1 MITVAATATFAH
13 GQSLYDLAMPI
24 GLEESLPLKWNAN
37 VSFGYDDNVN
47 ATSSSRY
54 GKQESAYGSLGIG
67 ASMSNYDSRTQYS
80 FDMNLGLISY
90 FSKLSDGTEQVMSNS
105 KVNGRLTHHFDSTMS
120 YSASVSLAWQ
130 PEPDYGTG
138 ISASR
143 RMGDYLYV
151 YLNNSLSK
159 AWDTRW
165 STTFGVSGSL
175 LAYQENVGKS
185 DNRDYLTLYVNNRY
199 KWTER
204 LAVSLN
210 VSGTYCDRKYGLDDK
225 SLFLMGGLEYA
236 LTANTSATLLVGP
249 QFKFIDGTTKCYP
262 SVEGAINHRVSDRLS
277 VRGFV
282 RYANEANNTYYGSGR
297 NFLSNES
304 WRVGASSTWQ
314 FTPRFS
320 ASLEGNFISSHYNR
334 STASNLSSYTQDTFN
349 VNTGLYFKMTEAL
362 TAQVTYSFTRGQYLA
377 YGVETYN
384 RNVFAVGAV
393 YSF

>member
-1 MITVAATATFAH
+1 MITVATMATFTH

-47 ATSSSRY
+47 ATSSSLFGR
-54 GKQESAYGSLGIG
+54 QESAYSSFGIG
-67 ASMSNYDSRTQYS
+67 ATMSNYDSRTQYS
-80 FDMNLGLISY
+80 FDMNLGLITY

-105 KVNGRLTHHFDSTMS
+105 NVNGRLTHHFDSTMS

-130 PEPDYGTG
+130 PEPDYENG

-159 AWDTRW
+159 AWDSRW
-165 STTFGVSGSL
+165 STTVGFNGTV

-185 DNRDYLTLYVNNRY
+185 DNRDYLSLYVNNRY

-204 LAVSLN
+204 LAVSMN

-225 SLFLMGGLEYA
+225 SLFLMGGVEYA
-236 LTANTSATLLVGP
+236 LTANTSATILVGP
-249 QFKFIDGTTKCYP
+249 QFKFIDSTTRCYP
-262 SVEGAINHRVSDRLS
+262 SVEGAINHQVSDRLAL
-277 VRGFV
+277 RAFV
-282 RYANEANNTYYGSGR
+282 RFANEDNSTYYGEGR
-297 NFLSNES
+297 NFRSNES

-320 ASLEGNFISSHYNR
+320 VSLDSNFISSRYDQ
-334 STASNLSSYTQDTFN
+334 STASNLSNYTASTFN
-349 VNTGLYFKMTEAL
+349 VNTGFYFKVTEAL
-362 TAQVTYSFTRGQYLA
+362 TAQATYSFTRGQYLDNN
-377 YGVETYN
+377 VETYN
-384 RNVFAVGAV
+384 RNVFSVGAV